1 MVSIEL
7 VEEVLS
13 KSLLPAPKHVYIA
26 EKPVKVERDH
36 ESFWIMGAQ
45 KRGEDMVILS
55 PYSTIEN
62 IIHETAHSVGFGE
75 IGAQIIGKLG
85 SLRVQF
91 MPCII
96 RKQVKYRLAE
106 EDVAKRLGLKEAG
119 THYTLREKSK
129 TAYQVKHFILEV

>member
-1 MVSIEL
+1 
-7 VEEVLS
+7 LS

-26 EKPVKVERDH
+26 EKPVKVERDS

-45 KRGEDMVILS
+45 KRGEDMIILS

-106 EDVAKRLGLKEAG
+106 EDVAERLGLKEAG